1 LMVRT
6 RFAPSPTGSLHL
18 GNARTAALNWLYVRQ
33 QGGAFILRFEDTDL
47 ERHVEGAERDIQD
60 ALEWLGLVPDEGPF
74 AGGEHGPYRQS
85 ERAEIYREHAER
97 LLAEGRAYRC
107 YCTPEELEARRAE
120 ARAGK
125 GDVRYDGRC
134 RELSS
139 EEEARLIASGR
150 SSSVRFRVEP
160 GVVHYRDRVRGDLTV
175 EGEQLGDQVIL
186 RSDGRPTYNF
196 AVVVDDLLMAI
207 THVIR
212 GAGHLSNTPKQVL
225 FYEALGAVPP
235 EFLHLPSVLAPGGG
249 KLSKRAGAPGL
260 LEYRDQGYHPEGLL
274 NYLSLLSW
282 SSSSGKEVLSRD
294 QLIAEVDLG
303 RIGAANPE
311 LDPEKLRWLSG
322 QHYRHESIDVLQRRL
337 RDRWAGRFEL
347 EARRLRALAEVL
359 RERIQILADADPV
372 CELVLPEPDL
382 SSSEAVEALREPT
395 AGRALR
401 HVAQRWESLQSWARA
416 ELKEELAAAG
426 REVGLKGRSLY
437 HPVRAALTGAVQG
450 PDLPD
455 VAYILGRETT
465 AARLAAGLTAAEDS
479 EAGGP

>member
-1 LMVRT
+1 MVRT

-18 GNARTAALNWLYVRQ
+18 GNARTAALNWLYARQ

-47 ERHVEGAERDIQD
+47 ERHVEGAERDIQH
-60 ALEWLGLVPDEGPF
+60 ALEWLGLFPDEGPF
-74 AGGEHGPYRQS
+74 VGGEHGPYRQS
-85 ERAEIYREHAER
+85 ERVELYREHGER

-107 YCTPEELEARRAE
+107 YCTPEELEARRTE

-125 GDVRYDGRC
+125 RRVRYDGRC
-134 RELSS
+134 RKLSS
-139 EEEARLIASGR
+139 EEKARLIASGR
-150 SSSVRFRVEP
+150 PASLRFRVEP
-160 GVVHYRDRVRGDLTV
+160 GVIHYRDRVRGELTV
-175 EGEQLGDQVIL
+175 EGEQLGDQVII

-196 AVVVDDLLMAI
+196 AVVVDDLHMGI

-311 LDPEKLRWLSG
+311 VDPEKLRWLSG
-322 QHYRHESIDVLQRRL
+322 QHYRHESIDVLERGL
-337 RDRWAGRFEL
+337 RDRLAGRFEL
-347 EARRLRALAEVL
+347 EARQLRALAEVL

-382 SSSEAVEALREPT
+382 SSSDAVEAFRERM

-401 HVAQRWESLQSWARA
+401 QVAQRWETVQSWARA
-416 ELKEELAAAG
+416 ELKEELATAG
-426 REVGLKGRSLY
+426 QEAGLKGRPLY

-450 PDLPD
+450 PDVPD

-465 AARLAAGLTAAEDS
+465 AARLAAGLAAAEDGA
-479 EAGGP
+479 AGGP

>member
-1 LMVRT
+1 MVRT

-18 GNARTAALNWLYVRQ
+18 GNARTAALNWLYARQ

-47 ERHVEGAERDIQD
+47 ERHVEGAERDIQH
-60 ALEWLGLVPDEGPF
+60 ALEWLGLFPDEGPF

-85 ERAEIYREHAER
+85 ERVELYREHGER

-107 YCTPEELEARRAE
+107 YCTPEELEARRTE

-125 GDVRYDGRC
+125 RHVRYDGRC
-134 RELSS
+134 RKLSS
-139 EEEARLIASGR
+139 EEKARLIASGR
-150 SSSVRFRVEP
+150 PASLRFRVEP
-160 GVVHYRDRVRGDLTV
+160 GVIHYRDRVRGELTV

-196 AVVVDDLLMAI
+196 AVVVDDLHMGI

-311 LDPEKLRWLSG
+311 VDPEKLRWLSG
-322 QHYRHESIDVLQRRL
+322 QHYRHESIDVLERGL
-337 RDRWAGRFEL
+337 RDRLAGRFEL
-347 EARRLRALAEVL
+347 EARQLRALAEVL

-372 CELVLPEPDL
+372 CELVLPAPDL
-382 SSSEAVEALREPT
+382 SSSDAVEAFRERM

-401 HVAQRWESLQSWARA
+401 QVAQRWETVQSWARA

-426 REVGLKGRSLY
+426 QEAGLKGRPLY

-450 PDLPD
+450 PDVPD

-465 AARLAAGLTAAEDS
+465 AARLAAGLAAAEDGA
-479 EAGGP
+479 AGGP

>member
-1 LMVRT
+1 MVRT

-18 GNARTAALNWLYVRQ
+18 GNARTAALNWLYARQ

-47 ERHVEGAERDIQD
+47 ERHVEGAERDIQH
-60 ALEWLGLVPDEGPF
+60 ALEWLGLFPDEGPF
-74 AGGEHGPYRQS
+74 VGGEHGPYRQS
-85 ERAEIYREHAER
+85 ERVELYREHGER

-107 YCTPEELEARRAE
+107 YCTPEELEARRTE

-125 GDVRYDGRC
+125 RRVRYDGRC
-134 RELSS
+134 RKLSS
-139 EEEARLIASGR
+139 EEKARLIASGR
-150 SSSVRFRVEP
+150 PASLRFRVEP
-160 GVVHYRDRVRGDLTV
+160 GVIHYRDRVRGELTV

-196 AVVVDDLLMAI
+196 AVVVDDLHMGI

-311 LDPEKLRWLSG
+311 VDPEKLRWLSG
-322 QHYRHESIDVLQRRL
+322 QHYRHESIDVLERGL
-337 RDRWAGRFEL
+337 RDRLAGRFEL
-347 EARRLRALAEVL
+347 EARQLRALAEVL

-382 SSSEAVEALREPT
+382 SSSDAVEAFRERM

-401 HVAQRWESLQSWARA
+401 QVAQRWETVQSWARA
-416 ELKEELAAAG
+416 ELKEELATAG
-426 REVGLKGRSLY
+426 QEAGLKGRPLY

-450 PDLPD
+450 PDVPD

-465 AARLAAGLTAAEDS
+465 AARLAAGLAAAEDGA
-479 EAGGP
+479 AGGP

>member
-1 LMVRT
+1 MVRT

-18 GNARTAALNWLYVRQ
+18 GNARTAALNWLYARQ

-47 ERHVEGAERDIQD
+47 ERHVEGAERDIQH
-60 ALEWLGLVPDEGPF
+60 ALEWLGLFPDEGPF

-85 ERAEIYREHAER
+85 ERVELYREHGER

-107 YCTPEELEARRAE
+107 YCTPEELEARRTE

-125 GDVRYDGRC
+125 RRVRYDGRC
-134 RELSS
+134 RKLSS
-139 EEEARLIASGR
+139 EEKARLIASGR
-150 SSSVRFRVEP
+150 PASLRFRVEP
-160 GVVHYRDRVRGDLTV
+160 GVIHYRDRVRGELTV

-196 AVVVDDLLMAI
+196 AVVVDDLHMGI

-311 LDPEKLRWLSG
+311 VDPEKLRWLSG
-322 QHYRHESIDVLQRRL
+322 QHYRHESIDVLERGL
-337 RDRWAGRFEL
+337 RDRLAGRFEL
-347 EARRLRALAEVL
+347 EARQLRALAEVL

-382 SSSEAVEALREPT
+382 SSSDAVEAFRERM

-401 HVAQRWESLQSWARA
+401 QVAQRWETVQSWARA
-416 ELKEELAAAG
+416 ELKEELATAG
-426 REVGLKGRSLY
+426 QEAGLKGRPLY

-450 PDLPD
+450 PDVPD

-465 AARLAAGLTAAEDS
+465 AARLAAGLAAAEDGA
-479 EAGGP
+479 AGGP